1 MSNFLT
7 LYNPNHDDQKF
18 LKEEKLI
25 FTNIINYTKP
35 NKGLELFILNNFLND
50 ISSGQQIRTV
60 LQRIYGI
67 GHTRSFNFSVQMNY
81 FTDSISFKYLTKEHY
96 DLISDLF
103 EECPFVLKSKLKQ
116 IKRINIANYKLINCY
131 KGIRHSLYLP
141 VRGQRTHSNAH
152 VARYLSSGT
161 FEYVPRGPST
171 KLKRLS
177 KYSRRKDYILDASTA
192 RYKRLLNKS
201 YMEFQ
206 KNNKH
211 LFKHLAKKN
220 KLGVFGK
227 LYKDKQK
234 VAKQKIKDKAKK
246 LKKLLKTAKKN

>member
-1 MSNFLT
+1 MSKYLT
-7 LYNPNHDDQKF
+7 FYNPNHDDQKF
-18 LKEEKLI
+18 LKQEKLI
-25 FTNIINYTKP
+25 FKNTINYTKP
-35 NKGLELFILNNFLND
+35 QKGYELFILNNFLSD
-50 ISSGQQIRTV
+50 ISANQQIRTI

-67 GHTRSFNFSVQMNY
+67 GHTRSFNFSVHMNY
-81 FTDSISFKYLTKEHY
+81 YSDSISFKYLNRQHY

-103 EECPFVLKSKLKQ
+103 EDCQFLLKGGLKQ

-161 FEYVPRGPST
+161 FEYVPRRPAS
-171 KLKRLS
+171 KVKKLS
-177 KYSRRKDYILDASTA
+177 KYSRRKDYIRDASTA
-192 RYKRLLNKS
+192 RYNRLLTKN

-211 LFKHLAKKN
+211 LFKHLARRN
-220 KLGVFGK
+220 QLGVFNK
-227 LYKDKQK
+227 IFKDKQK
-234 VAKQKIKDKAKK
+234 VAKQKLKDKAKK
-246 LKKLLKTAKKN
+246 IKTVLKLAKKA